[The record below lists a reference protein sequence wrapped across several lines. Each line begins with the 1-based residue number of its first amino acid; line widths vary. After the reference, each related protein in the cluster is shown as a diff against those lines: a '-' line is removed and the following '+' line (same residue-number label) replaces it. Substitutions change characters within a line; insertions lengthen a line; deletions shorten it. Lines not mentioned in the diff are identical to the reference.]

1 MNKQSKLILALMQ
14 VDNISKLMEGNQ
26 WEHFTKTHLLPLKF
40 EFERQ
45 LVLEKHV
52 ETLGKGTGRESA

>member
-14 VDNISKLMEGNQ
+14 VDNISKLMEGNA

-45 LVLEKHV
+45 LALEKHV